1 MKKISVLLVSLAMVA
16 TLAACA
22 KQPTAE
28 MDAAR
33 VAIDAAVAEGAEKF
47 TADDLNAVKGQMDAA
62 LTEIKTQDGKIFKSY
77 TKAKEQLAKVK
88 ADAEA
93 LKAKTVTVKE
103 EKKAEA
109 ITALADANVAVA
121 EAKGMLD
128 NAPVGKGSRADIEV
142 MKADV
147 AVLETALTEVQPL
160 IDGGDF
166 ILAAEKAATIKSKAL
181 SVSEEVKIAQEKAA
195 AAKVAK

>member
-1 MKKISVLLVSLAMVA
+1 MKKIGVLLVTVALAA
-16 TLAACA
+16 TLTACG

-47 TADDLNAVKGQMDAA
+47 TASDLQAVKAQMDAA
-62 LTEIKTQDGKIFKSY
+62 LAEVKTQDGKIFKSY
-77 TKAKEQLAKVK
+77 KKAQEALAKVK

-103 EKKAEA
+103 EKKQEA
-109 ITALADANVAVA
+109 ITALADANTSVT
-121 EAKGMLD
+121 EAKGLLA
-128 NAPVGKGSRADIEV
+128 NAPVGKGSRADIEM

-147 AVLETALTEVQPL
+147 AGLETALTEVQPL
-160 IDGGDF
+160 IDGGDY
-166 ILAAEKAATIKSKAL
+166 IVAAEKANAIKSKAA
-181 SVSEEVKIAQEKAA
+181 SVSEEIKVAQEKAA
-195 AAKVAK
+195 VAKKK